1 MKLNLGVE
9 LKKKLASSAPRLNLP
24 WLTKSGVTPV
34 IVGSDANAPQGFG
47 PTPRPWQDAPG
58 MADRGG
64 PFAPKPIPGVA
75 QHDIPR
81 LDPRHDPQS
90 ALDAIRAMVR
100 RASNNT

>member
-9 LKKKLASSAPRLNLP
+9 LKKKLVSSAPRLNLP

-34 IVGSDANAPQGFG
+34 IVGSAG
-47 PTPRPWQDAPG
+47 P
-58 MADRGG
+58 RGSD
-64 PFAPKPIPGVA
+64 PLATKTIPGVA